1 MSYIE
6 NTLSGN
12 EKILSTH
19 KFHWFFFFFPSLFM
33 FLSLWGK
40 ITGFFMTLS
49 FFLLETFPILPM
61 TDLYDIFV
69 ILASVFFLKRLID
82 YFCTEQVFTNKRICL
97 KVGLIRR
104 NTNELR
110 NDAVEN
116 IQINQSILG
125 RVLGYGHLKFTGRGG
140 SPVNFRFVVN
150 PTQVKKEIE
159 AI

>member
-6 NTLSGN
+6 STLSGD
-12 EKILSTH
+12 EKILSAH
-19 KFHWFFFFFPSLFM
+19 KFHWFFFFFPSLFI

-40 ITGFFMTLS
+40 ITFFFYTVP
-49 FFLLETFPILPM
+49 FFSWA
-61 TDLYDIFV
+61 TDLPYIADNIFV

-82 YFCTEQVFTNKRICL
+82 YFCTEQVFTSKRICQ

-125 RVLGYGHLKFTGRGG
+125 RILGYGNLKFVGRGG
-140 SPVNFRFVVN
+140 SPVKFRFVVK
-150 PTQVKKEIE
+150 PTQVKKGIE